1 MIISK
6 SDFYL
11 AFNYRDQYQIL
22 ELLLLSVRRKTWNS
36 CVMYSYYQLQL
47 LMLMCSV
54 REVWQCSDPVLS
66 PAQLLQLETR
76 RRMGIGMGDISS
88 SFTLL
93 IMKRTRAN
101 IHRTDCRS
109 YILLGEMENRIP
121 CCLCTISMQDISCGD
136 TSHI

>member
-1 MIISK
+1 
-6 SDFYL
+6 
-11 AFNYRDQYQIL
+11 
-22 ELLLLSVRRKTWNS
+22 
-36 CVMYSYYQLQL
+36 
-47 LMLMCSV
+47 
-54 REVWQCSDPVLS
+54 
-66 PAQLLQLETR
+66 
-76 RRMGIGMGDISS
+76 MGIGMGDISS

-121 CCLCTISMQDISCGD
+121 CCLCTTSMQDVSCGD